1 MKKLMLFA
9 MAILLCGCSGNTKKE
24 ETKKKLKKT
33 VLVFF
38 YLKDYIKR

>member
-24 ETKKKLKKT
+24 ETKKT
-33 VLVFF
+33 V
-38 YLKDYIKR
+38 YKDGTYTTTATG